1 MRKRTSSKQLNSAIT
16 NGLLQ
21 ITKVEC
27 HYKSSSHIAE
37 ISNEA
42 FKESL
47 DFLCESG
54 IFADFVDWHYERSL
68 SEKDVYIFNSGAINP
83 DSENIVTVYLCANDG
98 VNVEDI
104 EKELRVEETEDF
116 LEKV

>member
-1 MRKRTSSKQLNSAIT
+1 MRRRTTTKQLNSAIT

-27 HYKSSSHIAE
+27 HYKSSSHIDE

-54 IFADFVDWHYERSL
+54 VFADFVDWHYERSL
-68 SEKDVYIFNSGAINP
+68 SEKDVYIFSSGAMNP
-83 DSENIVTVYLCANDG
+83 NAENVVIAHLSVCDG
-98 VNVEDI
+98 VKCGDL
-104 EKELRVEETEDF
+104 EKMLVVEETE
-116 LEKV
+116 E